1 MKKPTIAVDIDDVL
15 AAETEFIIE
24 FSNKHFGHNLTREEY
39 TEHWGDLW
47 GVDLEEVERRA
58 ELIHESGNV
67 SSYPLIEDG
76 RAVLEHLKKHYRLVI
91 LTSRRDR
98 LRQETLDWLDQHFP
112 GLFDEVQFTG
122 FFDTLNDDR
131 HLLTK
136 ADLLLEMGADYLI
149 DDQLKHCAGAAEAGL
164 NVILFGDRAT
174 YRDTDLPA
182 NVTRCLDWPAVQE
195 YFDGINR

>member
-1 MKKPTIAVDIDDVL
+1 MKKQTIAVDIDDVL

-47 GVDLEEVERRA
+47 AVDLEEVERRA
-58 ELIHESGNV
+58 ELIHEPGNV
-67 SSYPLIEDG
+67 SSYPLIEGG
-76 RAVLEHLKKHYRLVI
+76 RDVLEHLKKHYRLVI

-98 LRQETLDWLDQHFP
+98 LRQETLTWLDQHFP
-112 GLFDEVQFTG
+112 GVFDEVRFTG
-122 FFDTLNDDR
+122 FFDTLHEDR

-136 ADLLLEMGADYLI
+136 ADLLVEMGAEYLI
-149 DDQLKHCAGAAEAGL
+149 DDQLKHCIGSAEAGL

-174 YRDTDLPA
+174 HRDSKLPS
-182 NVTRCLDWPAVQE
+182 NVTRCSNWSQVQE
-195 YFDGINR
+195 YFDGIRS